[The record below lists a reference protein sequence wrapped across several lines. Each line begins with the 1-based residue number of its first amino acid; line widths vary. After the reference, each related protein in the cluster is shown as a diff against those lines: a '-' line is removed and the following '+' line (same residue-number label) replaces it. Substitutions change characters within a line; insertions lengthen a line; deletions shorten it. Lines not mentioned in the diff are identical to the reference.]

1 MSTNYTVTSESFGR
15 VFKKARFILLA
26 LTCLLAAVMLI
37 SSIVQISNQ
46 NKRTIHTGI
55 ASARLNLTPLAV
67 QTVQESDGTVLT
79 ETTRVEESYF
89 SDALFV
95 GDSLTDGIRIYDVFA
110 GFKTV
115 TKVGISPTTATTTT
129 FYETE
134 DGRELTMV
142 EAIEYLQPKKLYVML
157 GTNGLNWAS
166 IESLISGFDEFI
178 DAVQTR
184 MPNLDIIIES
194 IPPTTLETATE
205 RPSYTRENVDAY
217 NAALL
222 ELAMRRGLYF
232 LDVHAAVVGSDGY
245 LPEEIA
251 APDGIHFQISGYSIW
266 KEYLLTHTIQG
277 DAAYSFS
284 EDGTILYSTDV

>member
-1 MSTNYTVTSESFGR
+1 MRGTIAKESIGR
-15 VFKKARFILLA
+15 VFKRSRWLLLVLSA
-26 LTCLLAAVMLI
+26 LLGVFVL
-37 SSIVQISNQ
+37 SSSLMQLSNQ
-46 NKRTIHTGI
+46 NKRTIHTGV
-55 ASARLNLTPLAV
+55 AAAKLNLTPIAAPA
-67 QTVQESDGTVLT
+67 QQEVSGTVLT
-79 ETTRVEESYF
+79 ETTRVETSYF
-89 SDALFV
+89 DDALFA

-115 TKVGISPTTATTTT
+115 TKVGISPQTATTTP

-166 IESLISGFDEFI
+166 IESLISGYDEFL

-205 RPSYTRENVDAY
+205 RPSYTKENVDAY

-222 ELAMRRGLYF
+222 ELAMKRGLYF

-245 LPEEIA
+245 LPEDIA

-266 KEYLLTHTIQG
+266 KDYLHTHTIQG
-277 DAAYSFS
+277 NAAFSFAD
-284 EDGTILYSTDV
+284 DGSIVYTKNN